1 MMELC
6 LANHS
11 SYPRVGASREQQRL
25 RRAYAQR
32 ERGEISPE
40 AFDQVQDSLVAEV
53 IEEQAHAGCEL
64 VTDGQIRWYDSI
76 SHVAGKLAQVEI
88 NGLLRYFDTNFYFR
102 QPVITANVEWREPLV
117 VEEFRYAKRT
127 SVRSVKPVLTGPY
140 TLAITSIRQ
149 TPVYGDLSPLVMDLS
164 AALAR
169 EVNALAAAG
178 AEVIQVEEPAILQ
191 HPQDLPLLQ
200 QALTALSEAR
210 GSARLALYTYFGDA
224 APVYEALQE
233 LPVQILGFDFTYAP
247 RLPDKIATVGSQKS
261 LGLGLIDGRNTRM
274 ETAKDVFP
282 LLEKVLPHVPGEIVY
297 LNPSCGLEYLPRD
310 KAVAKLRLMKEL
322 KEAFLQERKG

>member
-1 MMELC
+1 MEII

-40 AFDQVQDSLVAEV
+40 AFTQVQESLVAEV
-53 IEEQAHAGCEL
+53 IEEQASAGCAL
-64 VTDGQIRWYDSI
+64 LTDGQIRWYDSI
-76 SHVAGKLAQVEI
+76 SHLAARLAHVEI

-102 QPVITANVEWREPLV
+102 QPVITAKVERRNSLI
-117 VEEFRYAKRT
+117 VEEFRYAKKISPRPI
-127 SVRSVKPVLTGPY
+127 KPVLTGPY
-140 TLAITSIRQ
+140 TLACGSIRQ
-149 TPVYGDLSPLVMDLS
+149 TPAYRNLGSLVMDFS
-164 AALAR
+164 AALAQ
-169 EVNALAAAG
+169 EVGMLAGAG
-178 AEVIQVEEPAILQ
+178 AEVIQVEEPAILR

-200 QALTALSEAR
+200 QALEPLNAAR
-210 GSARLALYTYFGDA
+210 GAARLGLYTYFGDA
-224 APVYEALQE
+224 TPVYEELQE

-247 RLPDKIATVGSQKS
+247 RLPQKIAALGAPVT

-274 ETAKDVFP
+274 ETPEDVFP
-282 LLEKVLPHVPGEIVY
+282 VLEKILPHVPGDAVY

-310 KAVAKLRLMKEL
+310 KAVAKLRLMRAL
-322 KEAFLQERKG
+322 KEQFLQRRKG